1 MLNRSLPAYVLCS
14 PPRGFFLKSVLTPA
28 TPTIETILRRKTF
41 LLSIL
46 ALLVGAA
53 ALAAAPPT
61 EIITLKAR
69 VETTNGALR
78 GDFPIGTGVP
88 TQSGETLKV
97 SLVGTAIIGGA
108 GREVPVDA
116 RFNVAA
122 GGRAITIVRTGPNWA
137 LVTVNGSANPLGQ
150 LGYATTGSYRIKPG
164 LATGRI
170 TFAPPPPPRRRY

>member
-1 MLNRSLPAYVLCS
+1 MTTDPI
-14 PPRGFFLKSVLTPA
+14 TTITA